1 MWLELLKEFFH
12 DLRAHRTRAILT
24 LVAITWGTIS
34 VVLLLSFGEGLGNQL
49 LNGLMNAGNRIMIVY
64 GGETGLL
71 YEGLPKGREIGLKEE
86 DVDVLRRAI
95 PAIEMIS
102 PQYRRGVTLT
112 YQPEADHPLAD
123 KKNSANTECEGVNP
137 GFEEMRR
144 MYPTDGGRFLNE
156 YDVSQER
163 RVIFLGP
170 EIAKDIF
177 GAVNPV
183 GKQLLVDN
191 IPFIVVGIM
200 QSKIQ
205 TSMNNGPDSRRA
217 IIPYSTFRTM
227 YGNQYVNSIVIRPN
241 NPNAQEIVKS
251 EIYRVLGRKYHFDP
265 KDERALG
272 IGDFIEAEK
281 ISRKVALGVTI
292 FLGAVGFLTLLIA
305 GVGVANVM
313 YVVVKERTKEIGIK
327 RAIGAKKIHIL
338 FQFIFEA
345 LLISFIGGAVGILF
359 SWGVISIVRLLPA
372 NSGPMQFFGHPV
384 ISPGIMFTTAGILA
398 FIGIAAGFFPARK
411 AASVDPV
418 ESLRYE

>member
-1 MWLELLKEFFH
+1 MWLELLKEFFL

-64 GGETGLL
+64 GGETGLV
-71 YEGLPKGREIGLKEE
+71 YEGLPKGRGIGLKEE
-86 DVDVLRRAI
+86 DVDVLRKAI
-95 PAIEMIS
+95 PAIEMLS

-112 YQPEADHPLAD
+112 Y

-144 MYPTDGGRFLNE
+144 MYPASGGRFLNE
-156 YDVSQER
+156 HDVGQER
-163 RVIFLGP
+163 RVVFLGP
-170 EIAKDIF
+170 EIASDIF
-177 GAVNPV
+177 GSVNPV
-183 GKQLLVDN
+183 GEQILVDN
-191 IPFIVVGIM
+191 IPFTVVGIM

-227 YGNQYVNSIVIRPN
+227 YGNQYVNSIVVRPN

-251 EIYRVLGRKYHFDP
+251 EMYRVLGRKYHFDP

-313 YVVVKERTKEIGIK
+313 YVVVKERTKEIGIR
-327 RAIGAKKIHIL
+327 RAVGAKKIYIL

-345 LLISFIGGAVGILF
+345 LLIAFIGGIAGILF

-384 ISPGIMFTTAGILA
+384 LSPGIMFTTAGILA
-398 FIGIAAGFFPARK
+398 FIGIAAGFFPARR